1 MQTSQ
6 GVPFVRT
13 SRTSRAAA
21 ESLKTTIKIIQWRIL
36 PTYGEAPTGL
46 TCAEIERKLPRLRQS
61 TVSGRVSDLK
71 DIGALVAKGVR
82 PGATG
87 RPVDVLYAT
96 TKGRKAV
103 SL

>member
-6 GVPFVRT
+6 GVHFVRA

-21 ESLKTTIKIIQWRIL
+21 ESLKTTVKIIQWRIL
-36 PTYGEAPTGL
+36 RTIALAPNGL

-71 DIGALVAKGVR
+71 DIGALVEKGAR

-87 RPVDVLYAT
+87 RLVDVLHAT